1 MNWFVH
7 RDDENWGPFDSDT
20 LRNGAATKQLRPDDL
35 IWKPGMLDWIR
46 ADELSGLFADAVST
60 PPKVSNQ
67 KEDATRPRTTEVRSN
82 FVVAHWRGDL
92 SLGVTYWVTGVIFTV
107 LFVMAR
113 KATEDYVASKVLGA
127 HGAGALIVFLFAVS
141 AVFVLWQMVG
151 IWRSAS
157 KHVGRGGKAFWS
169 AAAKFMVV
177 VGVLRFGADFATA
190 GFPILREG
198 TKLMVG
204 VDDIPAPKIRIL
216 RGASD
221 LELAGGIPF
230 GTADKVQDFLNS
242 APSIKVIHLNS
253 RGGRITEAYK
263 LNQIIKRHG
272 LVTFTSSQCESACT
286 IAFLAGKERYL
297 ARGARLGFHSSS
309 IAGVSGEEIAGINDD
324 VRRTLQA
331 HGAPRGFVER
341 ALSTKSNSMWYP
353 TGEELLEAKI
363 IHAVIDGSDFAI
375 SGIENWRDERKL
387 EEGLLN
393 FPLFRALKERDQA
406 SYLEIYKHFRDS
418 VQQGRSPGELN
429 AQIKLF
435 MMEKIVPRYLP
446 RAPDLPLLRYWRS
459 QIAEMRELAERSYQ
473 ACADFVFPE
482 LATTPVALNSAV
494 SRETLEEDLAALAQL
509 IRESDLMH
517 APQDSTPQIEADLEY
532 ARKRVREKIPN
543 FEEAVTDPAKYKGQ
557 PQLLCSSVVTFYS
570 EILSWRETQRSAA
583 LLRYLLA
590 R

>member
-7 RDDENWGPFDSDT
+7 RDNENWGPFDSDA
-20 LRNGAATKQLRPDDL
+20 LRNGAATKELRPDDL

-46 ADELSGLFADAVST
+46 AGELSGLFEVAVSA

-67 KEDATRPRTTEVRSN
+67 QKATTRQRTTEARSS

-107 LFVMAR
+107 MFLMAR
-113 KATEDYVASKVLGA
+113 KATEDYVSSKELGA
-127 HGAGALIVFLFAVS
+127 QGTGALIVILYAVS
-141 AVFVLWQMVG
+141 AGFVLWQVVG

-157 KHVGRGGKAFWS
+157 KHAGRGGKTFWS

-177 VGVLRFGADFATA
+177 LGVLRFGADFATA

-216 RGASD
+216 RGASE

-230 GTADKVQDFLNS
+230 GTAEKVQDFLNS
-242 APSIKVIHLNS
+242 APGIKVIHLNS
-253 RGGRITEAYK
+253 LGGRITEAYK
-263 LNQIIKRHG
+263 LYQIIKRHE
-272 LVTFTSSQCESACT
+272 LVTFTSSQCVSACT

-309 IAGVSGEEIAGINDD
+309 IAGVSSDEVAGINDE
-324 VRRTLQA
+324 VRRTLEA

-341 ALSTKSNSMWYP
+341 ALNTKSSSMWYP

-387 EEGLLN
+387 EEGLLS
-393 FPLFRALKERDQA
+393 FPVFRALKEHDQA
-406 SYLEIYKHFRDS
+406 SYLEFYKNFRDS
-418 VQQGRSPGELN
+418 VQQGRSPGELS
-429 AQIKLF
+429 AQVKVIISQKVL
-435 MMEKIVPRYLP
+435 PRYLP
-446 RAPDLPLLRYWRS
+446 IAPDLPLLRYWRS
-459 QIAEMRELAERSYQ
+459 QIAEMRELAAGSYQ
-473 ACADFVFPE
+473 ACADFVFPD

-494 SRETLEEDLAALAQL
+494 SREALEEDLAALAQL
-509 IRESDLMH
+509 IHETDLMRV
-517 APQDSTPQIEADLEY
+517 PQEPNLQIEADLAY
-532 ARKRVREKIPN
+532 ARKRVGEKIPN
-543 FEEAVTDPAKYKGQ
+543 FGEAVSDPAKYKGQ
-557 PQLLCSSVVTFYS
+557 PQLLCNSVVMFYS

-583 LLRYLLA
+583 LLRYLLSH
-590 R
+590 